1 MNKISI
7 SWNKL
12 KKYSGL
18 WVAIA
23 EEEILASGRSLEE
36 VMKKVEASGKKA
48 EVFQVPLGE
57 EAYILV
63 LAFAFDF

>member
-1 MNKISI
+1 MDKIRI

-23 EEEILASGRSLEE
+23 GNEILASGRALEE
-36 VMKKVEASGKKA
+36 VMKEVELSGKKA
-48 EVFQVPLGE
+48 EVFQVPLE
-57 EAYILV
+57 EEVYI
-63 LAFAFDF
+63 

>member
-1 MNKISI
+1 MDKIRI

-23 EEEILASGRSLEE
+23 GDEILASGRALEE
-36 VMKKVEASGKKA
+36 VMKEVELSGKKA
-48 EVFQVPLGE
+48 EVFQVPLE
-57 EAYILV
+57 EEMYI
-63 LAFAFDF
+63 

>member
-1 MNKISI
+1 MDKISI

-23 EEEILASGRSLEE
+23 GDEILASGRALEE
-36 VMKKVEASGKKA
+36 VMKEVELSGKKA
-48 EVFQVPLGE
+48 EFFQVPLE
-57 EAYILV
+57 EEVYI
-63 LAFAFDF
+63 

>member
-1 MNKISI
+1 MDTRSI
-7 SWNKL
+7 SWNEL

-23 EEEILASGRSLEE
+23 EDRILSGGKSLEE

-48 EVFQVPLGE
+48 EVFQVPRE
-57 EAYILV
+57 EVVYIL
-63 LAFAFDF
+63 AFLL

>member
-1 MNKISI
+1 MEKRNI

-23 EEEILASGRSLEE
+23 GEEILTSGRTLEE
-36 VMKKVEASGKKA
+36 VMKKVEASGKKLRS
-48 EVFQVPLGE
+48 FRFP
-57 EAYILV
+57 
-63 LAFAFDF
+63 

>member
-1 MNKISI
+1 MDKIRI

-23 EEEILASGRSLEE
+23 GDEILASGRALEE
-36 VMKKVEASGKKA
+36 VMKEVELSGKKA
-48 EVFQVPLGE
+48 EVFQVPLE
-57 EAYILV
+57 EEVYIL
-63 LAFAFDF
+63 AFEF

>member
-1 MNKISI
+1 MKGKRGIP
-7 SWNKL
+7 WNKL

-23 EEEILASGRSLEE
+23 EEEILTSGKSLEE

-48 EVFQVPLGE
+48 EVFQVPLE
-57 EAYILV
+57 EEVYIL
-63 LAFAFDF
+63 AFDL

>member
-1 MNKISI
+1 MGKINI

-23 EEEILASGRSLEE
+23 EEGILTSGRSLEE

-48 EVFQVPLGE
+48 EVFQVPLEGE
-57 EAYILV
+57 VYIL
-63 LAFAFDF
+63 AFDF

>member
-1 MNKISI
+1 MEERNI

-18 WVAIA
+18 WVAVA
-23 EEEILASGRSLEE
+23 GEEILTSGRTLEE

-48 EVFQVPLGE
+48 EVFQVPLE
-57 EAYILV
+57 EEVYIL
-63 LAFAFDF
+63 ASGFPDNK

>member
-1 MNKISI
+1 MDKISI

-23 EEEILASGRSLEE
+23 GDEILASGRALEE
-36 VMKKVEASGKKA
+36 VMKEVELSGKKA
-48 EVFQVPLGE
+48 EVFQVPLE
-57 EAYILV
+57 EEVYIL
-63 LAFAFDF
+63 AFEF